1 MRTELEEDLACAGLR
16 LANVSPW
23 DDEMLRDMP
32 AAARDRELAGE
43 ASASLQ

>member
-23 DDEMLRDMP
+23 DERLRDMH
-32 AAARDRELAGE
+32 AAARDRELAAE